1 MTNTEP
7 ASSTSSA
14 RGRCSTRKL
23 SAFPLFKLSGELRN
37 AIHGYITDEIAG
49 ETERVPI
56 PLKSCVFNYIV
67 DTHDGS
73 HIALRTNS
81 ITTVFREFSAL
92 SQASSQLRQEI
103 WSFLWS
109 RIRFEICDCH
119 PSEWCPDSLF
129 GHFFDPLPP
138 MITGPRSLGCGRVS
152 KLSFVAEHDDAYLS
166 AAFSVAQQVAAFL
179 EKLEFSG
186 CMEIRGGRPIAS
198 WFWSLVPQFK
208 KYLPD
213 NQGTSQ
219 QQKDSPKLEKRGHRG
234 ET

>member
-7 ASSTSSA
+7 AASTSSA
-14 RGRCSTRKL
+14 HVLCSTRKQP
-23 SAFPLFKLSGELRN
+23 AFPLFKLSGELRS
-37 AIHGYITDEIAG
+37 IIYGYITDEIAA
-49 ETERVPI
+49 ETEWEPV
-56 PLKSCVFNYIV
+56 PLKRCVFNYIV

-73 HIALRTNS
+73 HVALRTNS
-81 ITTVFREFSAL
+81 ITTVSREFSAL
-92 SQASSQLRQEI
+92 SQASSQLRQEF
-103 WSFLWS
+103 WPFLWS
-109 RIRFEICDCH
+109 RIRFDICDCH
-119 PSEWCPDSLF
+119 PSGWCPDSLF

-166 AAFSVAQQVAAFL
+166 AAFSVAEQVTAFL
-179 EKLEFSG
+179 ERLEFSG
-186 CMEIRGGRPIAS
+186 CMEIRGGRPVAF

-219 QQKDSPKLEKRGHRG
+219 QQKDNS
-234 ET
+234 T